1 MIQKVLLALLFGISI
16 TQGNPSQAPLRVQV
30 NPELMETMFNERGH
44 LIFDALKSMKI
55 KQFDPQIFASI
66 VPGDGGGFKPSYTD
80 DFMGIVAKDLRIKGE
95 GTNMDKST
103 FTFTARI
110 PELKLH
116 FELDRFSVQERRD
129 NMRL

>member
-1 MIQKVLLALLFGISI
+1 
-16 TQGNPSQAPLRVQV
+16 
-30 NPELMETMFNERGH
+30 
-44 LIFDALKSMKI
+44 
-55 KQFDPQIFASI
+55 
-66 VPGDGGGFKPSYTD
+66 
-80 DFMGIVAKDLRIKGE
+80 MGIVAKDLRIKGE